1 MAKINIL
8 MVDDI
13 QKNLYA
19 LEQILNQDGYEILK
33 ASSGSECLEILLN
46 QTIHIVLLDI
56 QMPDMDGFEV
66 ASFIRNNPKTNKIP
80 IIFITAASQ
89 TDHLD
94 LEGYESGAIDIIYKP
109 INQVVLKQK
118 VQTLVEFIRI
128 QQVLEEK
135 VNELTILNEE
145 NQKMQEHIERLA
157 SIDYLTQTMNRRVL
171 DESYERFYKD
181 AKRNQTPISLL
192 MIDLDNFKDYND
204 YYGHQKGDEAL
215 KIVAKVLKNTI
226 KRPLD
231 TVGRYGGE
239 EFMIILPETDEDGA
253 KLVASKILSNIKKE
267 KVKHAPSINREVLTL
282 SIGIASAVPTKEIN
296 KEDLIE
302 CADKKLYE
310 AKDAGRDCYK

>member
-1 MAKINIL
+1 

-19 LEQILNQDGYEILK
+19 LEQILNQDGYEIFK

-204 YYGHQKGDEAL
+204 FYGHQKGDEAL
-215 KIVAKVLKNTI
+215 KIVAKVLKSTI

-267 KVKHAPSINREVLTL
+267 KIKHAQSVNRKVLTL

-302 CADKKLYE
+302 CADKKLYK

>member
-19 LEQILNQDGYEILK
+19 LEQILNQDGYEIFK

-204 YYGHQKGDEAL
+204 FYGHQKGDEAL
-215 KIVAKVLKNTI
+215 KIVAKVLKSTI

-267 KVKHAPSINREVLTL
+267 KIKHAQSVNRKVLTL

-302 CADKKLYE
+302 CADKKLYK

>member
-19 LEQILNQDGYEILK
+19 LEQILNQDGYEIFK

-89 TDHLD
+89 TDYLD

-253 KLVASKILSNIKKE
+253 KLVATKILSNIKKE
-267 KVKHAPSINREVLTL
+267 KVKHAPSISREVLTL

-302 CADKKLYE
+302 CADKKLYK